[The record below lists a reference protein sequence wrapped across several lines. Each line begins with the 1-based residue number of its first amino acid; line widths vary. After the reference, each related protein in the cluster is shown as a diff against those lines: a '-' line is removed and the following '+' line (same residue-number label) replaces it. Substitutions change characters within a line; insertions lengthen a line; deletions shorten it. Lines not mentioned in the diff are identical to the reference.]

1 MKKITLTLIATF
13 VATILVGCGSSG
25 KSISKSNLNTDN
37 TTPQQILDNNNSE
50 PSNNNASDNNNT
62 IDNNNS
68 SSNNNRV
75 IDDSDP
81 LPF

>member
-25 KSISKSNLNTDN
+25 KSIAKNTLNPTPTLTVTPTPTSTP
-37 TTPQQILDNNNSE
+37 TTPTPTPTVTPDNR
-50 PSNNNASDNNNT
+50 D
-62 IDNNNS
+62 
-68 SSNNNRV
+68 RV
-75 IDDSDP
+75 IDNSYP